1 MKSSRPSI
9 RAILPPLVLLPS
21 IALLLSFVMTWATL
35 GIGPDFMTRWGRS
48 FLSTLIVLPFVLAFL
63 GLLEKAVDKVVGDI
77 GEIAKKLIASMVT
90 ACFIETIIACAVT
103 AVSHPFDSAF
113 AGNWWLVFSR
123 SLPVGLLISLFMCFY
138 MKPKIDRMRHAAQ
151 AGALADPA

>member
-1 MKSSRPSI
+1 M
-9 RAILPPLVLLPS
+9 
-21 IALLLSFVMTWATL
+21 
-35 GIGPDFMTRWGRS
+35 GPQ
-48 FLSTLIVLPFVLAFL
+48 LPFYPDSPAICT
-63 GLLEKAVDKVVGDI
+63 GLSWAAEKAVDKVVGDI